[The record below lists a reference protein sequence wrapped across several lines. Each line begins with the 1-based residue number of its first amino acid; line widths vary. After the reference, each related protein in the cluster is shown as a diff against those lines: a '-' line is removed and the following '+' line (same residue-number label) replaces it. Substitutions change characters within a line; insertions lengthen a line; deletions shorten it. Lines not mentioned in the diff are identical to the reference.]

1 MIPEITP
8 TALKQRLES
17 GDTTITIIDVRQ
29 PWEVDICRIPNSLNI
44 PMDDIP
50 DSLDQLPREGTIVFV
65 CHSGQRS
72 AAVTNWLRMQG
83 YTNVLNMA
91 GGIDRWARE
100 VDPSM
105 RRY

>member
-8 TALKQRLES
+8 TALKERLAQ

-29 PWEVDICRIPNSLNI
+29 PWEVDICRVANALNI

-50 DSLDQLPREGTIVFV
+50 DSLDQLPREGTIVFM

-83 YTNVLNMA
+83 YTNILNMA